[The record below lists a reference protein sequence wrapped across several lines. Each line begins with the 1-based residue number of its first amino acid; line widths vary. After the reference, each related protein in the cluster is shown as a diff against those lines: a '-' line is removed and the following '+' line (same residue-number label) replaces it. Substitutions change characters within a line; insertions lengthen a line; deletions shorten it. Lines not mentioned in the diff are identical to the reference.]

1 MSMKIP
7 PSHVPSSQ
15 RPDPKQPSEP
25 VGASVPTHEGTDKQV
40 AWDPGDGF
48 VRRPSNAQR
57 LHRQLQPQLLPLP
70 QRSNLTEQLGQ
81 PALVDR
87 KRPDFDTTRL
97 QGLALAAQLQPTGA
111 VLELFRRAA
120 DMSGVASAP
129 APEGRFETGYAD
141 RDLAFQKMTRS
152 LVSAGRIKDDS
163 FVVMFGAH
171 VIPQADELLR
181 APELRAQGSFVIP
194 SGDHDRRVAAQAQT
208 WGDRIHQLQH
218 ENAAKSPGALF
229 LGIDSDGQ
237 KPLEGLPTAAQL
249 KARGITNVPVLLDTP
264 VGQEC
269 GMRNV
274 RDDLRPYLE
283 GLQRAGLQVTFH
295 GLDGSR

>member
-1 MSMKIP
+1 MAR
-7 PSHVPSSQ
+7 Q
-15 RPDPKQPSEP
+15 
-25 VGASVPTHEGTDKQV
+25 
-40 AWDPGDGF
+40 PGDGF
-48 VRRPSNAQR
+48 IPSPRNEQPLR
-57 LHRQLQPQLLPLP
+57 HRQLQPQMLRLPQLLPHP
-70 QRSNLTEQLGQ
+70 QQRPNLTEQLGQ

-87 KRPDFDTTRL
+87 ERPHFDTTRL
-97 QGLALAAQLQPTGA
+97 KGLALAAQLQPDGA
-111 VLELFRRAA
+111 VLELFRSAA

-129 APEGRFETGYAD
+129 APEGRFETGFAD
-141 RDLAFQKMTRS
+141 RDLAFQQTTRG
-152 LVSAGRIKDDS
+152 LINKRDINDRS

-194 SGDHDRRVAAQAQT
+194 SGDHDRGVAAQAQT

-229 LGIDSDGQ
+229 LGIDSYDQ
-237 KPLEGLPTAAQL
+237 KPLPTQERLPTAAQL

-264 VGQEC
+264 LGQEC

-295 GLDGSR
+295 GVDGSR